1 VRAWC
6 VCAGSDAKTRF
17 LVPWHP
23 TVAATNKLMTDLL
36 PTREVPC
43 AWPAPALA
51 GWYCYLGIPPLGPS
65 GAHAGPCGPMWARYG
80 RRSRGAAGS
89 DWPQAAAAAKT
100 KKNKNQKNTNA
111 SCRFARV
118 CQCRKE
124 VVHLRIVLFTW
135 PHIESVGTHTAMTGL
150 AGAAAF
156 ASVSEGSAPACCPSC
171 CSWSFCSSCCPAL
184 TPAAM

>member
-1 VRAWC
+1 MGSAW
-6 VCAGSDAKTRF
+6 APHGPRMGPAWAPHGPAWARMGPHGPAWARMGPAWARMGPHGPRMGPHG
-17 LVPWHP
+17 LRMGP
-23 TVAATNKLMTDLL
+23 L
-36 PTREVPC
+36 PG
-43 AWPAPALA
+43 WPSVGMGPDGPAL
-51 GWYCYLGIPPLGPS
+51 
-65 GAHAGPCGPMWARYG
+65 
-80 RRSRGAAGS
+80 
-89 DWPQAAAAAKT
+89 KT
-100 KKNKNQKNTNA
+100 KNQKNTNA

-135 PHIESVGTHTAMTGL
+135 PHIESVGIHTAMTGL

-184 TPAAM
+184 THAAMYSHD

>member
-1 VRAWC
+1 MR
-6 VCAGSDAKTRF
+6 G
-17 LVPWHP
+17 
-23 TVAATNKLMTDLL
+23 
-36 PTREVPC
+36 PC
-43 AWPAPALA
+43 
-51 GWYCYLGIPPLGPS
+51 GPMR
-65 GAHAGPCGPMWARYG
+65 AHAGPCGPMRAHPDVLTKFG
-80 RRSRGAAGS
+80 SAVRRQDWAAGS

-100 KKNKNQKNTNA
+100 KKTKNQKNTNA